1 MQTGS
6 FRLCFENISIHRSQT
21 VMKIAAKLPFPQQE
35 EMQISQSKVQY
46 PLHKMSLS
54 TEGMLRSF

>member
-1 MQTGS
+1 
-6 FRLCFENISIHRSQT
+6 
-21 VMKIAAKLPFPQQE
+21 MKIAAKSPFPQQE